1 MRRIATEGA
10 EMKAVVFDH
19 TGEPEVL
26 HIGEVETPVPGA
38 GQVLIKTAYAGIN
51 FADIGRRSGLYGAPP
66 LPAVLGLEGSGTVES
81 VGPGVSGIEPGTPV
95 LGFLVQG
102 SYAEYFLAQEE
113 KVAALPPTMTLE
125 QAAGVP
131 QIFMTSWN
139 ALVHKAKLQPGETIL
154 VQSAGNGAGIAAVQ
168 IAKHIGA
175 RVIGTASNAAKLE
188 AATEAGADEVINY
201 LEEDFEVEVKR
212 LTDDGGVDV
221 VLDGVGGETFT
232 KGVRC
237 LATNGRILSLGFSG
251 GDSTLSLH
259 AFDLGKGIVV
269 MGGAAGFGALPREEL
284 EQVLALF
291 HEGVL
296 KPVPTTVFPWTE
308 AAAAQRLIE
317 ERRAVG
323 KVLLEVTGAGGSS

>member
-1 MRRIATEGA
+1 
-10 EMKAVVFDH
+10 MKAVLFER
-19 TGEPEVL
+19 TGGPEVL
-26 HIGEVETPVPGA
+26 HIGEVETLVPGA

-51 FADIGRRSGLYGAPP
+51 FADIGRRTGLYGAPP
-66 LPAVLGLEGSGTVES
+66 LPAVVGLEGSGTVES
-81 VGPGVSGIEPGTPV
+81 VGPGVTGIELGAQV
-95 LGFLVQG
+95 LAFRVQG
-102 SYAEYFLAQEE
+102 SYAEYFLAEHD
-113 KVAALPPTMTLE
+113 KVAPVPLTMSLE

-139 ALVHKAKLQPGETIL
+139 ALVHKANLKPGETIL

-175 RVIGTASNAAKLE
+175 RVIGTASNAAKLQ
-188 AATEAGADEVINY
+188 AATEAGADAVINY
-201 LEEDFEVEVKR
+201 VENDFEAQVKR
-212 LTDDGGVDV
+212 LTDDKGVDV

-251 GDSTLSLH
+251 GNSTLSLH
-259 AFDLGKGIVV
+259 AFDLSRGIVL
-269 MGGAAGFGALPREEL
+269 MGGAVGFDTLPRSEL
-284 EQVLALF
+284 DEVLALF
-291 HEGVL
+291 EKGVL
-296 KPVPTTVFPWTE
+296 RPVPTTVFPWTD

-323 KVLLEVTGAGGSS
+323 KVVLEVAGASGPS